1 MAESPTTSSRTQPP
15 TARRLRRARDAGEL
29 PPSPVLTGAAALI
42 AAALVVDLG
51 AGPAWRALAAFTG
64 DVLSARGLGGG
75 APALDV
81 EGLATWGS
89 HAAWL
94 ALRFGGAPLAAAWAG
109 AVGAGLL
116 QTRGLVRWEAA
127 VPDARRVFGSRR
139 PAASPLGSAL
149 VGPLASLVPVLGAIA
164 VAAACLLPW
173 SQALARLGALAPRS
187 LLVVL
192 ALGARSIGGALL
204 ATVVATAIGQT
215 LWMRAQQRK
224 RLMMTPGEV
233 RRELRELE
241 GEPSLRR
248 ERRRRMSAPD
258 VIDARPLLSGEVDCV
273 VVGEG
278 RSHDGREDAA
288 AVAGDAE
295 GAGAPR
301 WGPSAVAL
309 RYRPPGDDAPV
320 VVDRAEGRAA
330 VILVERAL
338 DRGVP
343 CREDVALASA
353 LARLPRGARVPASLF
368 EAVARHFAALDAGP
382 GRRGGGGI
390 GGGKAS

>member
-29 PPSPVLTGAAALI
+29 PPSPVLTGAAALL

-51 AGPAWRALAAFTG
+51 AGPAWRVLAAFTG

-75 APALDV
+75 GGTRALDV
-81 EGLATWGS
+81 EGLATWGRQ
-89 HAAWL
+89 AAWL

-139 PAASPLGSAL
+139 PAGSAL
-149 VGPLASLVPVLGAIA
+149 VGPLASLVPALGALV
-164 VAAACLLPW
+164 VAAVCLLPW
-173 SQALARLGALAPRS
+173 SQALARMGALAPRS
-187 LLVVL
+187 LLAVL

-204 ATVVATAIGQT
+204 ATVVASAIGPT

-224 RLMMTPGEV
+224 RLMMTPAEV

-241 GEPSLRR
+241 GEPYLRR
-248 ERRRRMSAPD
+248 ERRRRMSAPG
-258 VIDARPLLSGEVDCV
+258 VIDVRPSPSGEVDCV

-278 RSHDGREDAA
+278 RSRDGREDAIAMA
-288 AVAGDAE
+288 AGEAE
-295 GAGAPR
+295 GADSSR
-301 WGPSAVAL
+301 WGPWAVAL

-330 VILVERAL
+330 VILGERAL

-343 CREDVALASA
+343 CREDAALARA

-368 EAVARHFAALDAGP
+368 EAVARHFFALDAGP
-382 GRRGGGGI
+382 GRRGGGG
-390 GGGKAS
+390 KAS

>member
-1 MAESPTTSSRTQPP
+1 
-15 TARRLRRARDAGEL
+15 
-29 PPSPVLTGAAALI
+29 VLTGAAALI

-64 DVLSARGLGGG
+64 DVLSARGLGAG

-81 EGLATWGS
+81 ERLATWGR

-116 QTRGLVRWEAA
+116 QTRGLVRWVAA
-127 VPDARRVFGSRR
+127 VPDARRVLGARR
-139 PAASPLGSAL
+139 PDASALGSA
-149 VGPLASLVPVLGAIA
+149 LASLVPALGAIA
-164 VAAACLLPW
+164 VAAVCLLPW
-173 SQALARLGALAPRS
+173 SQALARMGALAPRS

-204 ATVVATAIGQT
+204 ATVVASAIGQT
-215 LWMRAQQRK
+215 LWMRTLQRK

-248 ERRRRMSAPD
+248 ERRRRMIAPD
-258 VIDARPLLSGEVDCV
+258 RADASAFLSGEVDCV
-273 VVGEG
+273 IVGQG
-278 RSHDGREDAA
+278 RAPDGREDAT
-288 AVAGDAE
+288 AGAGAGAGAGE
-295 GAGAPR
+295 GAGASR
-301 WGPSAVAL
+301 WGPLAVAL

-330 VILVERAL
+330 VIMGERAL

-343 CREDVALASA
+343 CREDVGLARA

-368 EAVARHFAALDAGP
+368 EAVARHLAALDAGP

-390 GGGKAS
+390 GGGEGS